1 MRLGFGCV
9 NLGSASSG
17 RSWRADV
24 RLVELA
30 VDEGVTLFDTANV
43 YGSGTSERI
52 LGHALR
58 HRRADVIIATK
69 AGYRFRPRT
78 LVEQSARRVA
88 AKVLGAVRRARS
100 DGSGPGVGASGG
112 SYAEQDFTAAS
123 LRTAVDGSLRRLRTE
138 YVDVWQLHGP
148 DHVMPDLFEQLDDLI
163 SAGKVRRFGVGAE
176 SVGAAQA
183 WIGVRG
189 AAVVQLPF
197 GVLDPEAAET
207 ALPEAARTAT
217 EVWAR
222 GVLGGGLLAAAARD
236 PAAVAD
242 DPKGPLIER
251 LRELA
256 ASAGID
262 LFRLATGYVRGFAE
276 VSTMLV
282 GIGSP
287 THLHRNL
294 ELVAAPPLD
303 ADLLA
308 ALEAVLAEHR
318 TTGHG

>member
-30 VDEGVTLFDTANV
+30 VDEGVTLFDTADV

-58 HRRADVIIATK
+58 RRRADVVIATK

-78 LVEQSARRVA
+78 LAEQSARRA
-88 AKVLGAVRRARS
+88 AAGAIRAVRRA
-100 DGSGPGVGASGG
+100 DAGSGPAVGGSGG
-112 SYAEQDFTAAS
+112 SYAEQDFAPAT
-123 LRTAVDGSLRRLRTE
+123 LRAAVDGSLRRLGTD
-138 YVDVWQLHGP
+138 YVDMLQLHGP
-148 DHVMPDLFEQLDDLI
+148 DQVMPDLFEQLDDLVT
-163 SAGKVRRFGVGAE
+163 AGKVRRFGVGAE
-176 SVGAAQA
+176 SVDAAQQ

-197 GVLDPEAAET
+197 GVLDPEAADI
-207 ALPEAARTAT
+207 ALPDAARRST

-222 GVLGGGLLAAAARD
+222 GVLGGGLLAAAVRD

-251 LRELA
+251 LRVLA
-256 ASAGID
+256 ASADID
-262 LFRLATGYVRGFAE
+262 LFRLATGYVRAFDE

-282 GIGSP
+282 GIGSSS
-287 THLHRNL
+287 HLHRNI
-294 ELVAAPPLD
+294 ELLAAPPLD
-303 ADLLA
+303 ADLLT
-308 ALEAVLAEHR
+308 ALNAVLAEHR